1 MSENRTRPGK
11 KGRIALS
18 AARAALLLAGGF
30 ILYIM
35 AVQVWH
41 FATTSLVKTGALT
54 AGELKK
60 LYMAEGVLIRN
71 ETVITSPADGELV
84 LLLKPGERVR
94 AGDNIAEVRTI
105 GEDWGI
111 PARSALIRATG
122 TGVINLAVDGLEG
135 VLNPAQ
141 TDILEVV
148 KLNQVKTKGY
158 AVVREGQRIKC
169 SKGQAVLK
177 IVDNLS
183 PLIIALQAP
192 GGFPAGVM
200 KKGESITMLWENQEL
215 TGSIAENPVVSST
228 TGQWLVIRLHSY
240 PANLMSI
247 RSSSFELVGGK
258 VSGCIV
264 SAKSLVKKGGQE
276 GLYIMTKQSIHWVP
290 VKVEGAV
297 NDSAA
302 VSGEQIAPG
311 VSYVLN
317 PNWLLTGN

>member
-1 MSENRTRPGK
+1 M
-11 KGRIALS
+11 
-18 AARAALLLAGGF
+18 AGGF

-35 AVQVWH
+35 AVQAWH

-60 LYMAEGVLIRN
+60 LYMAEGVLIRD
-71 ETVITSPADGELV
+71 ETVIASPADGELV

-105 GEDWGI
+105 GEDSGI
-111 PARSALIRATG
+111 LARSALIRATR
-122 TGVINLAVDGLEG
+122 TGVINLSVDGLEG

-148 KLNQVKTKGY
+148 KLNEVKTKGGY
-158 AVVREGQRIKC
+158 AVAREGQNIKC

-183 PLIIALQAP
+183 PLIISLRVP
-192 GGFPAGVM
+192 GGFPTEGM
-200 KKGESITMLWENQEL
+200 KKGDGITMLWENQEL
-215 TGSIAENPVVSST
+215 TGRIAENPVVSST
-228 TGQWLVIRLHSY
+228 TGRWLVVRLHNY

-264 SAKSLVKKGGQE
+264 SGKSLVKKGGQE
-276 GLYIMTKQSIHWVP
+276 GLYIMSKQSIHWVP

-311 VSYVLN
+311 VRYVLN
-317 PNWLLTGN
+317 PHWLLTGN